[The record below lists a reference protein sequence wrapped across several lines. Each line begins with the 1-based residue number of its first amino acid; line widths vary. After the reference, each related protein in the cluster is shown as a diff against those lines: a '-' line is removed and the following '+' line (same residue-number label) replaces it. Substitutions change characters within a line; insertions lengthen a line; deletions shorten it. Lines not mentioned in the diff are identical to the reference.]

1 MTRRRRLALV
11 CVLGLLAGTIAHVL
25 DPGGSADA
33 LTFLA
38 AGLVL
43 GELLALRLEDRGAL
57 PLSYAVLVV
66 LASSFSLREY
76 AIAVLGGELV
86 SILFRITDRSH
97 VWRLTIFVVRM
108 LVAAAT
114 YAAYQG
120 AWHLIGQRE
129 QVAPVLFALA
139 AAAVAQVVV
148 DMAASKVFRLGASYT
163 TRGRL
168 AWLAIASSGMLMA
181 IGYRGVGGDGRVGI
195 WGPLLFSTPLL
206 AAWYAFERL
215 DSATRSYRQTIEAL
229 AMAPELGGM
238 VPPGH
243 AERVATLA
251 SAMGEELGLAAGE
264 LRDLEMAALLH
275 HLGQVTLDDP
285 VNEHGADPPDMT
297 AVTGAMLKEIRPL
310 MAAGEIV
317 AGDVDDP
324 KRRLAVQA
332 LRLASEYDDLTV
344 RDHVPGD
351 LAVESLRSAPSYVY
365 EHRVVLALERVLRDR
380 ISAAS

>member
-1 MTRRRRLALV
+1 MTRRRRLVLV
-11 CVLGLLAGTIAHVL
+11 CVLGVIAGTVAHAL
-25 DPGGSADA
+25 DPAGRADA

-43 GELLALRLEDRGAL
+43 GELLALRLEDGGAL

-66 LASSFSLREY
+66 LASSFGLREY
-76 AIAVLGGELV
+76 AIAVLGAELV

-97 VWRLTIFVVRM
+97 AWRLTIFVVRTA
-108 LVAAAT
+108 VAAAT
-114 YAAYQG
+114 YAAYRG
-120 AWHLIGQRE
+120 AWHLIGRRE
-129 QVAPVLFALA
+129 DVAPVLFALGA
-139 AAAVAQVVV
+139 AAAAQLLV
-148 DMAASKVFRLGASYT
+148 DVAASKLFRLGASFT

-229 AMAPELGGM
+229 AMAPELGGL

-251 SAMGEELGLAAGE
+251 SAMGAELGLASVE

-285 VNEHGADPPDMT
+285 VNEHGADSAEMT
-297 AVTGAMLKEIRPL
+297 AVTGAMLREIRPL
-310 MAAGEIV
+310 VAAGEIV
-317 AGDVDDP
+317 SGEVDDP